1 MSRGSSEIAK
11 NEENAFL
18 CLGWR
23 AYNSLITKLS
33 CKKDGTECGYW
44 CLFIGL
50 LKAFDTVDHKVL
62 SRKLNHYGIRGI
74 VNKWFSLYLC
84 SRQQFVSIGNT
95 NSRSCSRASVILALY
110 KQPAFGLKIF
120 WSHTFCRWYQLNSN
134 QQVCRVPLLDNDL
147 YDFSCLSTWLEA
159 NKIAY
164 LQWY

>member
-44 CLFIGL
+44 CLFVGL

-74 VNKWFSLYLC
+74 INKWFSLYLC
-84 SRQQFVSIGNT
+84 SRQQFVSIGNVP
-95 NSRSCSRASVILALY
+95 CPVLGPLLFLLY
-110 KQPAFGLKIF
+110 INNLHLGLKYSEATHFVDDTNLIQIGKFIESLCLTMIYMIF
-120 WSHTFCRWYQLNSN
+120 L
-134 QQVCRVPLLDNDL
+134 V
-147 YDFSCLSTWLEA
+147 
-159 NKIAY
+159 
-164 LQWY
+164 